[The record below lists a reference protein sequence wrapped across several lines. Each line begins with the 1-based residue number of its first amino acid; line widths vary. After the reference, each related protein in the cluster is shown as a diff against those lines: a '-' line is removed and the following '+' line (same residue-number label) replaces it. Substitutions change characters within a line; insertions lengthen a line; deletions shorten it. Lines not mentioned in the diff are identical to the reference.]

1 MATEKQP
8 RGPIGQA
15 PATGYCRRH
24 LHFSGDESRQLR
36 QEEEEDEDA
45 AEDGNCGV
53 GGQKRGR
60 NKVTTNIFETGFFF
74 LFLFFFKHD
83 SEITSLKERRGA
95 K

>member
-8 RGPIGQA
+8 RGPIGRA
-15 PATGYCRRH
+15 RATGYCRRH

-53 GGQKRGR
+53 GGAGGGTKEGEK
-60 NKVTTNIFETGFFF
+60 KVRTNIFETGFFF
-74 LFLFFFKHD
+74 LFFFLNMTPK
-83 SEITSLKERRGA
+83 LRV
-95 K
+95 